1 MITNAIA
8 NVITNASTI
17 AITSAITN
25 AITIAITNAITKWI
39 WVQGGSARENSKML
53 LKGVIRKW
61 IWAKNEF
68 LGPVK
73 SEAYRIIDII
83 YYSESKYQF
92 LSRHFLLYYIYT
104 YVYIYILQ

>member
-1 MITNAIA
+1 MLSQEAITNAIA
-8 NVITNASTI
+8 NSITNASTI

-73 SEAYRIIDII
+73 SEAYRIIDID
-83 YYSESKYQF
+83 
-92 LSRHFLLYYIYT
+92 
-104 YVYIYILQ
+104 ILQ